1 MKILMDNTTKNN
13 ITFTSKTGKITIF
26 NSHIEYQLLP
36 TADTPSLK
44 DLQKELDFMITH
56 LKGKKL
62 PLLGDNRNLKNIDP
76 NLVNFMR
83 EKSGLFTNKA
93 AILVN
98 PGISKFLFHSMLLIK
113 KTDYPIKA
121 FTNKQ
126 KALNWLLNNE
136 M

>member
-1 MKILMDNTTKNN
+1 MDRTTENN

-36 TADTPSLK
+36 TAEIPTLE
-44 DLQKELDFMITH
+44 DLQKELDFMIKH

-62 PLLGDNRNLKNIDP
+62 PLLGDNRNLKNINP

-93 AILVN
+93 AILIN
-98 PGISKFLFHSMLLIK
+98 PGISKFLFHIALFFNK
-113 KTDYPIKA
+113 PPYPIKA
-121 FTNKQ
+121 FIDENK
-126 KALNWLLNNE
+126 AWEWLMKKE
-136 M
+136 SDK